1 MASRTENPPIHTA
14 AEPVP
19 ETAPARGPRRKL
31 GSLTIH
37 DVAALAGVS
46 SVTASR
52 YFNDPGRVSEKLRDK
67 LAAVIRDTGYVPSQ
81 VARRLAS
88 SQGGLVGAVMQNVA
102 SPTFAPLVRGMGDTL
117 EQHGLQ
123 LLLANSDYSIASEE
137 RAIQAFLGWHPS
149 GLILTRGDHSEAS
162 DALLAQLRIPVIE
175 AWEVVEGRPFHQV
188 GFSQREVGHMLTRH
202 FLEQGVRRIRFALN
216 ARMDDTRAARRAE
229 GYAQT
234 MRAAGLVP
242 EVVVSPES
250 DDILAGTDHAERLA
264 SESAGGRPRAV
275 VFSNDSMA
283 MAALLGAARLGLAV
297 PDVCALAGFGDAP
310 IGAILTPALTTV
322 RTAPDAIGSTAARM
336 LIELLHAPAGQP
348 AGIRTHR
355 IDCELVVRDSSRIT
369 R

>member
-1 MASRTENPPIHTA
+1 MASSTEDPSLHTDA
-14 AEPVP
+14 AALESSPG
-19 ETAPARGPRRKL
+19 RGPRRKL

-52 YFNDPGRVSEKLRDK
+52 YFNEPGRVSEKLRGK

-88 SQGGLVGAVMQNVA
+88 SHGGLVGAVMQNVA

-162 DALLAQLRIPVIE
+162 DALLAQMRIPVVE

-188 GFSQREVGHMLTRH
+188 GFSQHEVGRMLTRH
-202 FLEQGVRRIRFALN
+202 FLTQGVTRIRFAMN
-216 ARMDDTRAARRAE
+216 ARLDDTRAARRAE

-234 MRAAGLVP
+234 MQAAGLTAD
-242 EVVVSPES
+242 VVCSAES
-250 DDILAGTDHAERLA
+250 DDILAGSDHASRL
-264 SESAGGRPRAV
+264 SAEAAATRPRAV

-283 MAALLGAARLGLAV
+283 MAALLGCARLGLAV
-297 PDVCALAGFGDAP
+297 PDGCALAGFGDAP

-322 RTAPDAIGSTAARM
+322 RTAPDTIGSTAART
-336 LIELLHAPAGQP
+336 LVELLHAPAGQP
-348 AGIRTHR
+348 AAIRIHH
-355 IDCELVVRDSSRIT
+355 IDCELVVRDSSRIS